1 MAKRG
6 VDPAS
11 WFSMTSRGDKTF
23 FRKAH
28 NAGNT
33 VLNARRQCVKDA
45 MKGHHYGDAAAVHVA
60 LAQASRAC
68 ASRYPGRGSR

>member
-1 MAKRG
+1 MPKRG

-33 VLNARRQCVKDA
+33 VLNQRRQCVKDA
-45 MKGHHYGDAAAVHVA
+45 MKGHHYGNAESVHAA

-68 ASRYPGRGSR
+68 ASRYPARG